1 VLLADLGAGALLA
14 ALALGAFATLLGFL
28 SGARGLVP
36 QALVARR
43 ALWAAAAAVV
53 LASAF
58 LEAAFLRHDFVIAY
72 VAEHSDLATPAP
84 LLAAAFYGGQ
94 EGSLLYWTL
103 VLAVIGGISLARTG
117 GGRLPAYAT
126 GVLGVVLTFF
136 LLVLNFVASPF
147 QLLGFVPADGTGLNP
162 LLRDGGMLIHPPFLL
177 AGFASFGVPFAFAI
191 AGLLAGRAD
200 AAWIAH
206 TRRLALLAWG
216 LQGTGL
222 TLGMWWAY
230 HVLGWGGYWGWDPVE
245 NVALLP
251 WLVTTAYI
259 HSSQIQ
265 ERRGMLKTWNLGLVI
280 AAFLLAIF
288 GTFVVRSGIIQS
300 VHSFAISAIG
310 PWFLVFLAAAVVASG
325 SLLALRA
332 PLLRSERTLES
343 SVSREGAFLLQNLLF
358 AGIAF
363 AVFWGTVLPLLSQLY
378 NGRVAVVG
386 PPFYER
392 VTGPLFLL
400 LLALLAVGPLLP
412 WRRAGTAWLA
422 TLRWPLTAAAA
433 ALAALLAAGIRD
445 IAPLLAG
452 PVLAA
457 GAATSVM
464 EYAKGA
470 RFAARLPGSWA
481 GAAARLAVRNRR
493 RYGAYLAHLGIVVAA
508 AGFGGSHFWQQERQV
523 VLRPGQSVTVAG
535 YAMTLEQSTAATS
548 GAHTVYRAVL
558 DLPDGS
564 RLLPGRTVYADFGG
578 QSSTQVAI
586 RSTPL
591 EDLYV
596 VLGDSTDP
604 GAANLTVFVNPLV
617 GWIWAGAALLVLGT
631 LLGSWPGARR
641 SPEPAQS
648 PARQPL
654 RRPSVGFA
662 EGSSLRGEASAE

>member
-1 VLLADLGAGALLA
+1 MLLADFGAGALLA

-28 SGARGLVP
+28 AGARGLP
-36 QALVARR
+36 LQGLVARR
-43 ALWAAAAAVV
+43 AFWAATGAVVVAAVV
-53 LASAF
+53 
-58 LEAAFLRHDFVIAY
+58 LEAAFLSHDFVIAY
-72 VAEHSDLATPAP
+72 VAEHSDLATPTP

-103 VLAVIGGISLARTG
+103 VLAVIGGLSLAGTG
-117 GGRLPAYAT
+117 AGRLPAYAT
-126 GVLGVVLTFF
+126 GVLGAILSFF

-147 QLLGFVPADGTGLNP
+147 QLLGFIPADGTGLNP

-177 AGFASFGVPFAFAI
+177 AGFAAFGVPFAFAI
-191 AGLLAGRAD
+191 AGLLAGRTD
-200 AAWIAH
+200 AAWIVH

-216 LQGTGL
+216 LQSVGL

-251 WLVTTAYI
+251 WLVTTAYV

-265 ERRGMLKTWNLGLVI
+265 ERRGMLKAWNHGLVI

-310 PWFLVFLAAAVVASG
+310 PWFLGFLSFAVVASG
-325 SLLALRA
+325 VLLAIRA
-332 PLLRSERTLES
+332 PLLRSERSFES
-343 SVSREGAFLLQNLLF
+343 SISREGAFLLQNLLF
-358 AGIAF
+358 AGLAF
-363 AVFWGTVLPLLSQLY
+363 AVFWGTVLPLVSQLY
-378 NGRVAVVG
+378 QGRTAVVG
-386 PPFYER
+386 AAFYER
-392 VTGPLFLL
+392 VTAPLFLL

-412 WRRAGTAWLA
+412 WRRAGTAWLR
-422 TLRWPLTAAAA
+422 TLKWPLTAAVA
-433 ALAALLAAGIRD
+433 ALAALLAAGVRD
-445 IAPLLAG
+445 LAPLLAA

-457 GAATSVM
+457 GATTSLL
-464 EYAKGA
+464 EYVKGA
-470 RFAARLPGSWA
+470 RFAARLPGAWA

-508 AGFGGSHFWQQERQV
+508 AGFAGSHFWQQERQV
-523 VLRPGQSVTVAG
+523 VLQPGQSVAVAG
-535 YAMTLEQSTAATS
+535 YRLTLHGSTSLTA
-548 GAHTVYRAVL
+548 GPETVQRAVL
-558 DLPDGS
+558 DLSNGD
-564 RLLPGRTVYADFGG
+564 RLVAGRTVHADFGG

-586 RSTPL
+586 RSTPF

-604 GAANLTVFVNPLV
+604 AAANLTIFVNPLV

-631 LLGSWPGARR
+631 IAGSWPGGGRSAERAPAVARR
-641 SPEPAQS
+641 PV
-648 PARQPL
+648 L
-654 RRPSVGFA
+654 VG
-662 EGSSLRGEASAE
+662 SAE

>member
-1 VLLADLGAGALLA
+1 MLLADFGAGALLA
-14 ALALGAFATLLGFL
+14 ALALGLFATLVGIL
-28 SGARGLVP
+28 SGARGLP
-36 QALVARR
+36 LQALVARR
-43 ALWAAAAAVV
+43 ALWAASGAVV
-53 LASAF
+53 LASLV
-58 LEAAFLRHDFVIAY
+58 LEAAFLSHDFVIAY
-72 VAEHSDLATPAP
+72 VAEHSDLATPVP

-103 VLAVIGGISLARTG
+103 VLALIGGVSLAGTG
-117 GGRLPAYAT
+117 AGRLPAYAT
-126 GVLGVVLTFF
+126 GVLGAILSFF

-216 LQGTGL
+216 LQSTGL

-230 HVLGWGGYWGWDPVE
+230 HVLGWGGYWGWDAVE

-265 ERRGMLKTWNLGLVI
+265 ERRGMLKAWNHGLVI

-310 PWFLVFLAAAVVASG
+310 PWFLGFLGFAVVASG
-325 SLLALRA
+325 VLLAVRA
-332 PLLRSERTLES
+332 PLLRSERVFES

-358 AGIAF
+358 AGLAF
-363 AVFWGTVLPLLSQLY
+363 AVFWGTVLPLVSQLY
-378 NGRVAVVG
+378 NGRTAVVG
-386 PPFYER
+386 AAFYER

-412 WRRAGTAWLA
+412 WRRAGTAWLR
-422 TLRWPLTAAAA
+422 TLKWPLTAAAA
-433 ALAALLAAGIRD
+433 ALAALLAAGVREP
-445 IAPLLAG
+445 APLLAA

-457 GAATSVM
+457 GATTSVM
-464 EYAKGA
+464 EYVKGVS
-470 RFAARLPGSWA
+470 FAARLPGSWA

-508 AGFGGSHFWQQERQV
+508 AGFAGSHFWQQERQV
-523 VLRPGQSVTVAG
+523 VLRPGESVSVAG
-535 YAMTLEQSTAATS
+535 YRLTLEGTTAATS
-548 GAHTVYRAVL
+548 AHEVVQRAVL
-558 DLPDGS
+558 DLPDGD
-564 RLLPGRTVYADFGG
+564 RLVAGRTVYADFGG

-586 RSTPL
+586 RSTPF
-591 EDLYV
+591 EDLYI

-604 GAANLTVFVNPLV
+604 AAANLTVFVNPLV

-631 LLGSWPGARR
+631 IAGSWPGGGR
-641 SPEPAQS
+641 SPERAPVAV
-648 PARQPL
+648 
-654 RRPSVGFA
+654 RRRVLAGSV
-662 EGSSLRGEASAE
+662 E